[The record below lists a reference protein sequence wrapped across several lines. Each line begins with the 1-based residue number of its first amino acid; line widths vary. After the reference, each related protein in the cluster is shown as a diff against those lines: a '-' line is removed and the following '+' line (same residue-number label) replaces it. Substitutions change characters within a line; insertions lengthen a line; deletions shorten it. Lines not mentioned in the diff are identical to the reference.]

1 MNVNELIEQLR
12 KLPKEVREQPIM
24 DGKPNVGYRLNGP
37 YAHLATDG
45 SPVFTQF
52 QPPRSLY
59 PTTALAT
66 CTTRSF
72 PTRET

>member
-24 DGKPNVGYRLNGP
+24 DGKPNVGYR
-37 YAHLATDG
+37 
-45 SPVFTQF
+45 PVFTQF